1 MLVYPIDLPPSRAKS
16 QFLLSLS
23 PSESSTA
30 PRSLPETT
38 GWMYGVGCLA
48 GLLLFVGLL
57 AHWRLRYLRQ
67 QWQRELRQGQKWAD
81 EYRRTLA
88 KLESWEQNPDLRS
101 ARHFTLAYLRM
112 RLDEEIFHYT
122 VIHQIRQQLTMLVQ
136 QALQWPTEPLTAALL
151 VDATC
156 PIYAEVEALNGQ
168 WQREIL
174 LRLQMQLSYL
184 PTQSSSVT
192 VEQIIT
198 AIITFLEETSP
209 PPEED
214 RAASLGLHLHW
225 DELAYPIPTLVVTQA
240 TTTAHTFQ
248 QYLLPEVPSLPAD
261 LDCASPLSATIPEF
275 N

>member
-1 MLVYPIDLPPSRAKS
+1 M
-16 QFLLSLS
+16 SLS
-23 PSESSTA
+23 SAESSTA

-38 GWMYGVGCLA
+38 TWMYGAGCLA
-48 GLLLFVGLL
+48 GLLLFIGLL

-67 QWQRELRQGQKWAD
+67 QWQRELHQGQKWAD
-81 EYRRTLA
+81 QYHRTLA
-88 KLESWEQNPDLRS
+88 KLQSWEQNPDLRS

-112 RLDEEIFHYT
+112 RLDEENFHYA
-122 VIHQIRQQLTMLVQ
+122 VIHQMRQQLTRLVQ
-136 QALQWPTEPLTAALL
+136 QALQYPTEPSTPTLL

-198 AIITFLEETSP
+198 TIITFLDDTSP
-209 PPEED
+209 SLGED
-214 RAASLGLHLHW
+214 RASSLGLHLHW

-240 TTTAHTFQ
+240 TTAAHTFQ
-248 QYLLPEVPSLPAD
+248 QYFLPEVPSLPAD

-275 N
+275 NRSLS